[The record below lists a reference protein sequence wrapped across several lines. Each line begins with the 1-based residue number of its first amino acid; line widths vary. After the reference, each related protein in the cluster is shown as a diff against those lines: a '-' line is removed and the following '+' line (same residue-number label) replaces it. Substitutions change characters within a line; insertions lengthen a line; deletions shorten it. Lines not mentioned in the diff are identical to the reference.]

1 MSCHNKAFFK
11 LLRRWRV
18 EEKASKPSTSSSLS
32 AETWRTSLGFQT
44 GLQWKSIKAASLLA
58 VTQEVTSIT
67 NQSHFLNSSRGG
79 FPKKQKIVTVYDR
92 ELDDHI
98 FQEPRS
104 LWHFVSHDQ
113 SWIMIANF
121 EKIWTT
127 ITHDHDWRSLLFTLK
142 FLYHTTNPYTL
153 PETSS
158 SSPYPSMNLKNDRK
172 WLLNFQTQSKNVS
185 HECMLTIDHDCQFW

>member
-1 MSCHNKAFFK
+1 MKSRREGKQTIYILIIIRWDLENLSWVSDWPPMKINK
-11 LLRRWRV
+11 
-18 EEKASKPSTSSSLS
+18 
-32 AETWRTSLGFQT
+32 G
-44 GLQWKSIKAASLLA
+44 SLL
-58 VTQEVTSIT
+58 TGS
-67 NQSHFLNSSRGG
+67 NSGG
-79 FPKKQKIVTVYDR
+79 DLDHQPVPFSQFKQRRLPKKQKIVTVYDR

-158 SSPYPSMNLKNDRK
+158 SSPDPSMNLKNDRK